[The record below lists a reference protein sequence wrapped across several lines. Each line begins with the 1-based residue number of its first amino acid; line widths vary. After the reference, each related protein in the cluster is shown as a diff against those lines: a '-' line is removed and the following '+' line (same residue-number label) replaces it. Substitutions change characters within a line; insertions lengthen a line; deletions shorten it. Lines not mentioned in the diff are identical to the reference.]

1 MKRAADLVG
10 EARARIE
17 QLTPSQVRSELE
29 AGTATLV
36 DIRDIR
42 ELYREGKIPGA
53 VHAPRGMLEFWVD
66 PTSEYHRAVFDP
78 EQRYIFYCTHGMR
91 SALAT
96 DVVQSMGYDDIA
108 HLKHGFSSWREAGFD
123 FEAVEP
129 RQPSA

>member
-10 EARARIE
+10 EARKRIE
-17 QLTPSQVRSELE
+17 QLTPSQVKAEIE
-29 AGTATLV
+29 ASTATIV

-66 PTSEYHRAVFDP
+66 PTSEYHRAVFRP

-96 DVVQSMGYDDIA
+96 QAVQSMGYEDVA
-108 HLKHGFSSWREAGFD
+108 HLTNGFNSWRGSGFD
-123 FEAVEP
+123 VEP
-129 RQPSA
+129 VEKR